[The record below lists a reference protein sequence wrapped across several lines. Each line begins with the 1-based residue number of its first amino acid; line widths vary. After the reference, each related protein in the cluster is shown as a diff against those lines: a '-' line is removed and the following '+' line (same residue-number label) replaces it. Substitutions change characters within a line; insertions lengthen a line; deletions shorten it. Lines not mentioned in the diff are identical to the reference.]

1 MNNGGFYMAR
11 KVLCSLVASV
21 SLASC
26 SNEPPPPIVVVSQ
39 AEAIPLP
46 PPPPPEPNY
55 VQKEGNIYRY
65 TSAPSEDDKK
75 DGKITGDVVSFRYL
89 GEKDGVYTLGSLDE
103 NDVVLSRSECTNPCK
118 IILRTYDGKK
128 TRTPFNPDSVGGSA
142 FVDAFNG
149 LMTDPKPKS

>member
-1 MNNGGFYMAR
+1 MNR
-11 KVLCSLVASV
+11 TVLYLMLSSV

-26 SNEPPPPIVVVSQ
+26 SSEPPPPVFVVNSSET
-39 AEAIPLP
+39 ARLPAPP

-75 DGKITGDVVSFRYL
+75 AGRITGDVVSFRYL
-89 GEKDGVYTLGSLDE
+89 GKKDGVYTLGSLDD
-103 NDVVLSRSECTNPCK
+103 NDVVISRYQCTNPCK
-118 IILRTYDGKK
+118 IIVRNYEGTK
-128 TRTPFNPDSVGGSA
+128 TRTPFNPESVGGSA

-149 LMTDPKPKS
+149 LMAEPKPKS